1 MCPHE
6 LCRNSLYAH
15 PQSSKGFYAYRV
27 IAGVLLI
34 FIFSLA
40 FGYTHAQNLGEEYI
54 SVQKWALPGSALLL
68 SELRQNEDVYL
79 YKDKP
84 FNGWA
89 YERFPNGNLQRAVS
103 LYEGKQNGLMLM
115 WYPDGKP
122 QMSANYAAGYLH
134 GRFLGW
140 YNNGGV
146 IYDMVINK
154 GAYAGDSLLDND
166 DSRSA
171 SDPVILEGEGQ
182 DNDNSPE

>member
-1 MCPHE
+1 MCPQE
-6 LCRNSLYAH
+6 LNRNSLFANL
-15 PQSSKGFYAYRV
+15 QSSKGFYANRM
-27 IAGVLLI
+27 IAGALLI

-40 FGYTHAQNLGEEYI
+40 FGYTHAQNISEEYSI
-54 SVQKWALPGSALLL
+54 VQRWSLPPNAMLL
-68 SELRQNEDVYL
+68 SELSLDDNVYS
-79 YKDKP
+79 YQDQP
-84 FNGWA
+84 FSGWVYEHYSNG
-89 YERFPNGNLQRAVS
+89 RLQRAMS
-103 LYEGKQNGLMLM
+103 LLHGRQNGLMLL

-140 YNNGGV
+140 YNTGGV

-166 DSRSA
+166 DSRTAADSG
-171 SDPVILEGEGQ
+171 DDEREGP